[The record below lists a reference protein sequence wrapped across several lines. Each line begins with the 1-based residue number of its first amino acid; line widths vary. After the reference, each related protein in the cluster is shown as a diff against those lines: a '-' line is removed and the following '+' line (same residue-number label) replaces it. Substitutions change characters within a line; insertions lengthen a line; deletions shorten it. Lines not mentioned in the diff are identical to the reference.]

1 MKFRQIISAAV
12 TFSIAVL
19 LCGSCAFAATAGSA
33 DDPLISKS
41 YIDNTYPPLVLAE
54 PQEYLSQSIEVL
66 DYKLS
71 QAKNTV
77 APTTTYYL
85 ITTGG
90 SLSLQAGSGFVLI
103 SGAANLTTSTGTVID
118 LTDGTTV
125 APGANLSPAHKY
137 LAAENATATVTMT
150 ADSRISTIG
159 TVKILSGASITFTDV
174 PVGIWYY
181 DDVAYAVQKGLING
195 RSATEYDP
203 GANLTIAE
211 AIKLAACM
219 HELYHTGSVTLK
231 NDSDIWYNSYVAYAK
246 ENNICTKTYSNYY
259 TKITRREFVYIFY
272 NSLPASEYT
281 VINTV
286 ADNSI
291 PDVTSTSSY
300 VSEIYAFYRAGIL
313 TGYDDGN
320 FYPDNN
326 IKRSEVAAILTR
338 MFESDARKQLS

>member
-1 MKFRQIISAAV
+1 MKFRQIISF
-12 TFSIAVL
+12 TCTLSISML
-19 LCGSCAFAATAGSA
+19 LCGSFAFAATAGSA

-41 YIDNTYPPLVLAE
+41 YIDNTYPPLVLTE
-54 PQEYLSQSIEVL
+54 PQNYLSQSIEVL
-66 DYKLS
+66 NYKLTQTKS
-71 QAKNTV
+71 SV

-85 ITTGG
+85 LIEGG

-103 SGAANLTTSTGTVID
+103 SGAANLTISTGTIID
-118 LTDGTTV
+118 LTDGMTV
-125 APGANLSPAHKY
+125 AAGTNLIAAHKY
-137 LAAENATATVTMT
+137 LAAENATATVSMT
-150 ADSRISTIG
+150 ANSRISTFG
-159 TVKILSGASITFTDV
+159 TIKILNGASMTFSDV

-195 RSATEYDP
+195 RNATQYDP

-219 HELYHTGSVTLK
+219 HELYHTGSVTLI
-231 NDSDIWYNSYVAYAK
+231 NDSEIWYNSYVAYAK
-246 ENNICTKTYSNYY
+246 ENNICTKAYSNYY
-259 TKITRREFVYIFY
+259 AKITRREFVYIFY
-272 NSLPASEYT
+272 NSLPTSEYT
-281 VINTV
+281 AINTV

-291 PDVTSTSSY
+291 PDVNASSSY

-320 FYPDNN
+320 FYPDSN

-338 MFESDARKQLS
+338 MFEPNSRKVLS